1 MSCVGIFI
9 ADHTRP
15 ALFNPELA
23 LAQGQTVI
31 VNRGPDEDPETLRTA
46 VQTRLRKTIP
56 YVTVG
61 FLDHYAEVELDS
73 PDDEDYVL
81 VIKQDAPLYSRSM
94 H

>member
-31 VNRGPDEDPETLRTA
+31 VNKGPDEDPETLRSA
-46 VQTRLRKTIP
+46 VEARLRKTIP
-56 YVTVG
+56 HVTVG
-61 FLDHYAEVELDS
+61 FLDLYAEVELEN
-73 PDDEDYVL
+73 PEGDYAL

>member
-9 ADHTRP
+9 ADQTRP

-31 VNRGPDEDPETLRTA
+31 MNCGPDEDPEKLRIA
-46 VQTRLRKTIP
+46 VQSRLRKSIP
-56 YVTVG
+56 FVTVG
-61 FLDHYAEVELDS
+61 FLDHYSEVELDT
-73 PDDEDYVL
+73 PDDGDYVL
-81 VIKQDAPLYSRSM
+81 LIKQDAPIYSRSM